1 MLLPLCYSAAVV
13 GCFQPPGQSSP
24 IIPVGGPE
32 YSAILV
38 NSDLSVGVNRVAF
51 GLVNRDN
58 LPVRAETATVQTVYF
73 PPGVDAGELR
83 QTATAR
89 FRPWPG
95 EQRGVFAATLEFD
108 SPGEGTKEV
117 PALWGLN
124 ITATTAGG
132 EEVEA
137 QTVARVAAQS
147 RSPGIGQPAPRSV
160 TPTSADNPDL
170 STISTAPSP
179 DPDLY
184 RLSVHEALDGTKPL
198 VVSFSTPAFCVTAT
212 CGPQLDEISVLKDRH
227 GDAANFIHV
236 EVVEDPHLLK
246 EGRPAAHWVAAVEKW
261 GLISEPWTFVVDSTG
276 LVQAKFEQYTPAE
289 DIEAALVPLLP

>member
-1 MLLPLCYSAAVV
+1 MLLVFCVAAGAM
-13 GCFQPPGQSSP
+13 GCIQPPQQSSP
-24 IIPVGGPE
+24 AIPVGGPE

-58 LPVRAETATVQTVYF
+58 LPVRAEAAQVQTVYF
-73 PPGVDAGELR
+73 PPGVDQGEIR

-137 QTVARVAAQS
+137 QTAARVAAQS
-147 RSPGIGQPAPRSV
+147 KTPGIGQPAPRSV
-160 TPTSADNPDL
+160 TPTAADNPDL
-170 STISTAPSP
+170 STISTAPDP

-184 RLSVHEALDGTKPL
+184 RLSVHEALDDGKAL

-212 CGPQLDEISVLKDRH
+212 CGPQLEELSALKDKH
-227 GDAANFIHV
+227 GNEANFIHV

-246 EGRPAAHWVAAVEKW
+246 EGRPAAHWVAAVEEW
-261 GLISEPWTFVVDSTG
+261 GLISEPWTFVVDSNG

-289 DIEAALVPLLP
+289 DIEVALVPLLP

>member
-1 MLLPLCYSAAVV
+1 MLLAFCFSAAVV
-13 GCFQPPGQSSP
+13 GCFQPPAQSAP
-24 IIPVGGPE
+24 AIPVGGPE
-32 YSAILV
+32 FSAILV

-51 GLVNRDN
+51 GLVDRDN
-58 LPVRAETATVQTVYF
+58 LPVRAGTAQVQTVYF
-73 PPGVDAGELR
+73 PPGIDQGEIR

-124 ITATTAGG
+124 ITATTADG
-132 EEVEA
+132 EEIEA
-137 QTVARVAAQS
+137 QTVARVAA
-147 RSPGIGQPAPRSV
+147 RSKTPGIGQPAPSSV
-160 TPTSADNPDL
+160 TPTAADNPDL
-170 STISTAPSP
+170 STISTAPNP

-184 RLSVHEALDGTKPL
+184 RLSVHEALDDGKPL

-212 CGPQLDEISVLKDRH
+212 CGPQLDEISSLKEKH
-227 GDAANFIHV
+227 GSKANFIHV
-236 EVVEDPHLLK
+236 EVVEDPHQLK
-246 EGRPAAHWVAAVEKW
+246 EGRPAAHWVAAVEEW
-261 GLISEPWTFVVDSTG
+261 GLISEPWTFVVDSSG

-289 DIEAALVPLLP
+289 DIEAALVQLLP